1 MVCDVIGRN
10 YASFQNYAISTCL
23 KINYFHR
30 SINFV
35 FYVVIFLYI
44 TTSASKLDMKLK
56 YELTHISATSNFV
69 TSNYLYVIL
78 LVSFFWKVSY
88 KIRFRIVIT
97 VWLLFFGVFNQS

>member
-1 MVCDVIGRN
+1 MRVFKITQ
-10 YASFQNYAISTCL
+10 FQFSTFL

-56 YELTHISATSNFV
+56 YALTHISATSNFV

-78 LVSFFWKVSY
+78 LVTFCKVSY